1 MAVFYFLLSTKIAD
15 HWWCHIGYPFLKTWI
30 EWNHSALMA
39 MFVFLIIQSV
49 YYLLNIILVPASL
62 HYDQCCQIKLVL
74 FFVLYFQQWVL
85 VPSLYFTVLSYSQIS
100 LPCIKFSLLTSPF
113 PWQNWSRCCT
123 CKFLQQC
130 HGNIPRCPQFWCKCD
145 NYKFAPEASDSD
157 KMVTGNC

>member
-1 MAVFYFLLSTKIAD
+1 MHQQINTRYTSTVKHTNHWEKVFCIPNTSLKHYIYSVIFAMAVFYFLLSTKIAD

-39 MFVFLIIQSV
+39 MFVFLVIQSV

-62 HYDQCCQIKLVL
+62 YYDQCCQIKLVL

-100 LPCIKFSLLTSPF
+100 LPCIKFSLPTSPF
-113 PWQNWSRCCT
+113 PWQLVSV
-123 CKFLQQC
+123 L
-130 HGNIPRCPQFWCKCD
+130 
-145 NYKFAPEASDSD
+145 Y
-157 KMVTGNC
+157 M